1 MAVPNL
7 RKQELLW
14 VARAL
19 SIELEA
25 NVTKAVILQSIRRV
39 MVELPPAA
47 ASPAGGTKKDD
58 DEDKKDSDGEKSG
71 DDQEPEGEQEVETK
85 ITKNYYYQV
94 PTFKYNTVGAAA
106 ASSADVPDDGKK
118 DEEEDEE
125 EEEDDLEE
133 LKQVASEYLDTLTD
147 GDRRRLYNA
156 LMERDLLDA
165 SGRYPGPAAAAAAD
179 ASGDDPD
186 DGKKGGDSQ
195 DNNKDRQQD
204 KGEEDIEEDLDEF
217 DCVYVLADGRLTS
230 LKITSTDTV
239 RDHFLDSV
247 KVMAF
252 FPYQRRLRTLAPN
265 SPLDNYKGEP
275 FEYLYVV
282 PRTWVDLSNATLM
295 IPLRDRATMREL
307 DDPYTRPAV
316 GASGRLPG
324 PLDREGEA
332 ATFLQKWWRNKRS
345 ARAEELIEIYIKV
358 MDNITPSSFHTLK
371 ATDTVATLLERINLD
386 VSMIAYLTCNN
397 QRLPTDLVLGSLVP
411 GGLPRT
417 ATIRVYLKTAGL
429 HGGGRNKRPR
439 DEQPDKQCN
448 NQTDE
453 DETDFYDEDGV
464 RSDASGR
471 LPGPSAGDSNKPG
484 REQRTGTAL
493 LHQSFAEVAAVAK
506 AQPAYTDTDTYKKLF
521 EGENAKLKMIAESL
535 RLPRSSNDI
544 FRELLKDLSIQDLRH
559 IQAEIHKFKSMR
571 NNRGHIQRKL
581 FASMMPEEF
590 GQVSSKKD
598 LAVMTMN
605 FTKELLWAAY
615 VKQFG
620 NNGDAASSAACEW
633 INEYIIVASMDA
645 GRRQQSVSYWFK
657 GLFKK

>member
-25 NVTKAVILQSIRRV
+25 DATKAVILQSIRRV
-39 MVELPPAA
+39 LEE
-47 ASPAGGTKKDD
+47 ASPGGGETKGS
-58 DEDKKDSDGEKSG
+58 DEDKKDSDKE
-71 DDQEPEGEQEVETK
+71 DETHIDEEPEGEQDVETE
-85 ITKNYYYQV
+85 IATNLYIRM
-94 PTFKYNTVGAAA
+94 PEFKYNTDHGAA
-106 ASSADVPDDGKK
+106 
-118 DEEEDEE
+118 
-125 EEEDDLEE
+125 
-133 LKQVASEYLDTLTD
+133 
-147 GDRRRLYNA
+147 
-156 LMERDLLDA
+156 DA
-165 SGRYPGPAAAAAAD
+165 SGRLPGPSGAAAAAA

-195 DNNKDRQQD
+195 DNNKDRQGD

-307 DDPYTRPAV
+307 DDPYARPAV

-371 ATDTVATLLERINLD
+371 ATDTVATLLERINPD

-397 QRLPTDLVLGSLVP
+397 QRLPTNLPLGSLVP
-411 GGLPRT
+411 GSLPRT
-417 ATIRVYLKTAGL
+417 ATIRVYLKTGGL
-429 HGGGRNKRPR
+429 RGGGGNKRPR

-471 LPGPSAGDSNKPG
+471 LPGPSAGESNKPA

-544 FRELLKDLSIQDLRH
+544 FGQLMKDLSIQDLRH

-605 FTKELLWAAY
+605 ITKELLWAAY